1 MSDAVIVA
9 AVRTPVGKRNGGLSG
24 VHPVDLSAH
33 VLNALAERAAVDPE
47 LVDDVIW
54 GCVGQ
59 FGEQTFDIARNAVL
73 AAGWPLSVPGVTI
86 DRQCG
91 SSQQSVHFAA
101 AGLVSGQYDVVVAG
115 GVESMSRVPMG
126 SSIGAGGAN
135 PSGSGLHTVFHDVPP
150 NQGIGAEMI
159 AEQWGFSRTQ
169 LDEYSLA
176 SHAKAAA
183 AIDQGRFAG
192 QIAPV
197 KLEDGTVID
206 TDEGVRRG
214 GSLESMG
221 KLKPAF
227 RPDGVIHAGN
237 SSQIS
242 DGSAALL
249 MMTSE
254 KAGQLGLTPLARVHT
269 AVLAAND
276 PVIMLTAPIPATQK
290 ALKRS
295 GLTVDEIGVFEVNE
309 AFAPVPLAWL
319 ADIGADAARLNPNGG
334 AIALGHPLGGS
345 GARIMTT
352 MLHHMIDN
360 GLRYGLQTM
369 CEGGGQA
376 NATILELLYKRSKG
390 KDQKDNYQNKGSDER
405 SRASTDLNIEAFEG

>member
-24 VHPVDLSAH
+24 VNPVDLSAH
-33 VLNALAERAAVDPE
+33 VLNALAERAGVSPE
-47 LVDDVIW
+47 VVDDVIW
-54 GCVGQ
+54 GCVSQ
-59 FGEQTFDIARNAVL
+59 VGEQTFDIARNAVL
-73 AAGWPLSVPGVTI
+73 SAGWPQSVPGVTV

-126 SSIGAGGAN
+126 SSIGQAGAN
-135 PSGSGLHTVFHDVPP
+135 PSGSSLHTVFHDVPP
-150 NQGIGAEMI
+150 NQGIGAEMMV
-159 AEQWGFSRTQ
+159 ERWGFTRTQ

-176 SHAKAAA
+176 SHAKAAS
-183 AIDQGRFAG
+183 AIDEGRFTG
-192 QIAPV
+192 QITPV
-197 KLEDGTVID
+197 KLEDGTVVD

-214 GSLESMG
+214 GTLESMAA
-221 KLKPAF
+221 LKPAF
-227 RPDGVIHAGN
+227 KRPDGTIHAGN

-249 MMTSE
+249 MMTSD
-254 KAGQLGLTPLARVHT
+254 KARELGLTPLARVHT

-290 ALKRS
+290 ALKKS
-295 GLTVDEIGVFEVNE
+295 GLTVDDIGVFEVNE
-309 AFAPVPLAWL
+309 AFSPVPLAWL
-319 ADIGADAARLNPNGG
+319 IEIGADPARLNPNGG

-352 MLHHMIDN
+352 MLHHMVDN

-376 NATILELLYKRSKG
+376 NATILELL
-390 KDQKDNYQNKGSDER
+390 
-405 SRASTDLNIEAFEG
+405 